1 LPNVIDTKEALL
13 QKKEAFRTLLNN
25 TNFIS
30 PNEENKEGKI
40 IFVTSSTKGEGKT
53 FVSFNLAIAYADLN
67 KKTILIG
74 ADCRNPQLHKY
85 LNQNR
90 KVNKGLTSYLY
101 DYNQNWQDLICK
113 TEEDI
118 INLDVLV
125 AGEIPPNPTLL
136 LSNPRFNTLMTE
148 LKKVYDIILVDTAPT
163 LLVSDTLIISKYA
176 ETTLYVVRAG
186 VTEKKLINYCLKLS
200 EDKKIINMGMVI
212 NGVDFSRSHGY
223 GYGYNYGY
231 GYGYGV
237 DEIKKPWYKKSILGK
252 LFSNE
257 S

>member
-1 LPNVIDTKEALL
+1 
-13 QKKEAFRTLLNN
+13 
-25 TNFIS
+25 
-30 PNEENKEGKI
+30 
-40 IFVTSSTKGEGKT
+40 
-53 FVSFNLAIAYADLN
+53 
-67 KKTILIG
+67 
-74 ADCRNPQLHKY
+74 
-85 LNQNR
+85 
-90 KVNKGLTSYLY
+90 LY